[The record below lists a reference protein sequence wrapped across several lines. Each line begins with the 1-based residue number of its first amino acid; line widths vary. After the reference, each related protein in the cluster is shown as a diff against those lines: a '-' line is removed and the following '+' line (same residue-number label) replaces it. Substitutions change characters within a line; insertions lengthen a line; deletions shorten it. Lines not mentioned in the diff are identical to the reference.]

1 MSVLMRSFSLWFQQ
15 SPEEQESITLADL
28 EVIKVVGVGS
38 SGKVEK
44 VRHKRTHKIYAL
56 KVNFSENLFL
66 GIQRWLVN
74 SGYQE
79 PSPKPVVEGL

>member
-1 MSVLMRSFSLWFQQ
+1 MSVLMRFFSLWFQQ

-56 KVNFSENLFL
+56 KVRSYRKPFL
-66 GIQRWLVN
+66 STRR
-74 SGYQE
+74 
-79 PSPKPVVEGL
+79 K

>member
-1 MSVLMRSFSLWFQQ
+1 MECETSKIRERRKGLSFSYRMSVLMRFFSLWFQQ

-56 KVNFSENLFL
+56 KVRS
-66 GIQRWLVN
+66 
-74 SGYQE
+74 
-79 PSPKPVVEGL
+79 